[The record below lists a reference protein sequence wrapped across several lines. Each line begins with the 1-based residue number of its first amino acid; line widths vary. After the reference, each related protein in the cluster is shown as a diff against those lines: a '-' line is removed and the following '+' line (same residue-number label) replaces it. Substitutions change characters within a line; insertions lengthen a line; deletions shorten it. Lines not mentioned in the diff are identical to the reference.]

1 MTRGFER
8 VIIFGVL
15 VCGNSLINISVNTSI
30 MTGIT
35 IPERKK
41 KMYAIVETGGK
52 QYQVEEGR
60 YLDVELLDGEK
71 DSKVVFDKVVMIVN
85 GKKSKVGQPYVAGAS
100 AEGTIVK
107 HDKDKKVIVYK
118 QRPKKG
124 YRRKQGHRQGFTRV
138 MISKI
143 RTSAQ
148 KKAAETTEEA

>member
-1 MTRGFER
+1 MF
-8 VIIFGVL
+8 
-15 VCGNSLINISVNTSI
+15 
-30 MTGIT
+30 
-35 IPERKK
+35 
-41 KMYAIVETGGK
+41 AIVETGGK
-52 QYQVEEGR
+52 QYQVEEGK

-100 AEGTIVK
+100 AEGTILK
-107 HDKDKKVIVYK
+107 HDRAKKIIVYK

-148 KKAAETTEEA
+148 

>member
-1 MTRGFER
+1 MF
-8 VIIFGVL
+8 
-15 VCGNSLINISVNTSI
+15 
-30 MTGIT
+30 
-35 IPERKK
+35 
-41 KMYAIVETGGK
+41 AIVETGGK

-60 YLDVELLDGEK
+60 YLDVELLEGDK

-107 HDKDKKVIVYK
+107 HDRAKKVIVYK

-148 KKAAETTEEA
+148 KKAAETIEEA

>member
-1 MTRGFER
+1 MF
-8 VIIFGVL
+8 
-15 VCGNSLINISVNTSI
+15 
-30 MTGIT
+30 
-35 IPERKK
+35 
-41 KMYAIVETGGK
+41 AIVETGGK

-60 YLDVELLDGEK
+60 YLDVELLEGDK

-107 HDKDKKVIVYK
+107 HDRAKKIIVYK

-124 YRRKQGHRQGFTRV
+124 YRKKQGHRQGFTRV

-148 KKAAETTEEA
+148 KKAETAETTEA

>member
-1 MTRGFER
+1 MFA
-8 VIIFGVL
+8 II
-15 VCGNSLINISVNTSI
+15 
-30 MTGIT
+30 
-35 IPERKK
+35 
-41 KMYAIVETGGK
+41 ETGGK

-71 DSKVVFDKVVMIVN
+71 DSKIIFDKVVMIAN
-85 GKKSKVGQPYVAGAS
+85 GKKSKVGQPYVSGAS

-107 HDKDKKVIVYK
+107 HDKAKKVIVYK

-148 KKAAETTEEA
+148 KKSESATEEA